1 MKILLSTYSIVAIVL
16 AGVFVVCFIA
26 LLIMYIFN
34 KKRKS
39 KKNANESIVSSSVLV
54 EEIVS
59 ALGGKENISS
69 VEHKMTRLTIEFK
82 EEGKLDLS
90 SLRFKYMLNANK
102 LTLLVGSDAS
112 SLAEDIRALF

>member
-1 MKILLSTYSIVAIVL
+1 
-16 AGVFVVCFIA
+16 
-26 LLIMYIFN
+26 
-34 KKRKS
+34 
-39 KKNANESIVSSSVLV
+39 
-54 EEIVS
+54 
-59 ALGGKENISS
+59 
-69 VEHKMTRLTIEFK
+69 MTRLTIEFK